1 VTKAFQAME
10 DLHNAVLREA
20 FFERVDFAFHQRSE
34 IFRTGL
40 LPAAAGVWFG

>member
-1 VTKAFQAME
+1 VTKAFQTIE
-10 DLHNAVLREA
+10 DLRNTVLREA